1 MSYELHDGPRSP
13 WSLCGS
19 VVENWGAESEGLRFN
34 SSWGLRIFSFSH
46 AHEKTK
52 KNIFLYVTS
61 LSIIS
66 MHYPADKYENTQT
79 YPVEV
84 VIMI

>member
-1 MSYELHDGPRSP
+1 MSYELHDGPCSP

-19 VVENWGAESEGLRFN
+19 VVEHWSVESEGLRCN
-34 SSWGLRIFSFSH
+34 SSWGLTIFSFSH

-52 KNIFLYVTS
+52 KNILLYVTS

-79 YPVEV
+79 YLVEV
-84 VIMI
+84 VIVI